1 MRAIIIIF
9 TTVAIAILLA
19 AVGLLPK
26 SVAGLVV
33 VAVAMWLSGRLGA
46 EDAERGDY

>member
-19 AVGLLPK
+19 AI
-26 SVAGLVV
+26 GLVPKIVATLV
-33 VAVAMWLSGRLGA
+33 VMAVLLWLQGRLVT
-46 EDAERGDY
+46 EEAERGDY

>member
-9 TTVAIAILLA
+9 TTVAIAILLGA
-19 AVGLLPK
+19 TGLLPK
-26 SVAGLVV
+26 GVASLVV
-33 VAVAMWLSGRLGA
+33 VAVAMWLSGSRLA